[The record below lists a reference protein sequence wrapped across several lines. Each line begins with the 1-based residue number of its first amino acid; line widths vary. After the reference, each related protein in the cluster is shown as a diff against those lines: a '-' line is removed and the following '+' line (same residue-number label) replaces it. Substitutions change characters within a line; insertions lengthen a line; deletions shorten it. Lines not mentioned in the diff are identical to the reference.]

1 MKWELITPFITFLIV
16 LLVQLTVIPFIA
28 IAGVIP
34 DLILISLVYYS
45 ISRNQFYGTVLGA
58 SYGFLIDLITGS
70 LLGSSMLSKTIAGF
84 TAGYFSTETKKDI
97 NINTYIF
104 SLIVFICA
112 LIDSIIFS
120 FFSAFDVQTNIFKL
134 LFEQA
139 LLPSL
144 YTAMVSILFI
154 FSPIRRRKF

>member
-1 MKWELITPFITFLIV
+1 MKWELITPLITFLIV
-16 LLVQLTVIPFIA
+16 LLVQITLIPLIA

-34 DLILISLVYYS
+34 DLVLISLVYYS
-45 ISRNQFYGTVLGA
+45 ISRNQFYGTLLGA
-58 SYGFLIDLITGS
+58 YYGFLIDLITGS
-70 LLGSSMLSKTIAGF
+70 LLG
-84 TAGYFSTETKKDI
+84 
-97 NINTYIF
+97 INTYIF

-144 YTAMVSILFI
+144 YTAMVSIFFI
-154 FSPIRRRKF
+154 FSPFRRRKF

>member
-58 SYGFLIDLITGS
+58 SYGFLVDLITGS

-144 YTAMVSILFI
+144 YTAVVSGLFI
-154 FSPIRRRKF
+154 FSPYRRRKF